1 MNTPMP
7 EDGGPRRDPEVV
19 ALCGGVGGAKLALG
33 LSHILEGERLMIVA
47 NTGDDFE
54 HLGLH
59 ISPDV
64 DTVLYTLADLANPE
78 TGWGR
83 RDETW
88 SFMDALAQLGGET
101 WFNLGDRDLATH
113 VERTRRLTAGEALSE
128 IVADFARKFGIA
140 ARILPMSDDPVR
152 TRVETDEGT
161 LAFQRYFVGLKC
173 GPAVRGLSYE
183 GAERATASP
192 ALMRAL
198 ASPGLRAV
206 VICPSNPYLSVA
218 PILSLPGVREALAN
232 ATAPVIAVSPIVGG
246 RAIKGP
252 TAKIMGEL
260 GVDASAASV
269 AAYYA
274 GIIDGFVLDNRDLEI
289 AGSLPV
295 RAMVTDA
302 VMRDLSDREMLA
314 RVVLDFADR
323 LSSARSG
330 PGNGGVAQ

>member
-1 MNTPMP
+1 MNTQVPS
-7 EDGGPRRDPEVV
+7 DGGPTRDPEVV

-113 VERTRRLTAGEALSE
+113 VERTWRLRAGETLSE

-183 GAERATASP
+183 GAERATANP

-198 ASPGLRAV
+198 ASPDLRAV

-302 VMRDLSDREMLA
+302 VMQDLSDREMLA

-323 LSSARSG
+323 LASARSRS
-330 PGNGGVAQ
+330 GNGGVAQ